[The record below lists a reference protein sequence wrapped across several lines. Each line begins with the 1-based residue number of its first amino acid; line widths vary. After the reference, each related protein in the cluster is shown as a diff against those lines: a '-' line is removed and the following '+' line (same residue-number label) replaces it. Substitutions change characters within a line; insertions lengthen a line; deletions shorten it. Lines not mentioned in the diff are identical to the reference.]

1 MFQTTKGQLG
11 WLFGILLCVLAIGVS
26 ASIDLYSAWGLAR
39 NAVEKPILLA
49 VAALAV
55 LWKAFGSVKLRS
67 LWIER
72 RYGAMVLPGALLL
85 VALAVSCGME
95 LRLYKRLFSE
105 TAEARLTAGDDRA
118 SLKADIDRLEA
129 QIKWQPKEP
138 VATLEAKVAARE
150 ADQVYK
156 ITAGCKQTVPG
167 ALEIWCREHRQA
179 VVDLANA
186 REHAK
191 TIEKRDALRAKLRQ
205 TEAVSGGDPLADTL
219 HAALGVPKEHAMAM
233 MALGFMLIIQ
243 LGSLGL
249 PFAYF
254 GGTSP
259 AAPSGELTLV
269 SDNSAEIDRV
279 AEFTETYI
287 MQDKDETAPLRAQD
301 AFALFKAVTGSD
313 LDSKRAFGSRFVKA
327 LDTIGFSYTRV
338 RVGGFGHTAYQGINL
353 TPGGWRLLERK
364 KEEAA

>member
-1 MFQTTKGQLG
+1 MARPVPTLDTERALFADGARIVVGIDEVGRGAIAGPVTVGAVALDAGCGPFPEGLADSKLLTPRRREAMAPLVRG
-11 WLFGILLCVLAIGVS
+11 WALACATGWASAAEIDRHGIVS
-26 ASIDLYSAWGLAR
+26 ALGLAASR
-39 NAVEKPILLA
+39 ALAGLGA
-49 VAALAV
+49 VAGVLYAL
-55 LWKAFGSVKLRS
+55 
-67 LWIER
+67 I
-72 RYGAMVLPGALLL
+72 
-85 VALAVSCGME
+85 
-95 LRLYKRLFSE
+95 
-105 TAEARLTAGDDRA
+105 
-118 SLKADIDRLEA
+118 
-129 QIKWQPKEP
+129 
-138 VATLEAKVAARE
+138 
-150 ADQVYK
+150 
-156 ITAGCKQTVPG
+156 
-167 ALEIWCREHRQA
+167 
-179 VVDLANA
+179 
-186 REHAK
+186 
-191 TIEKRDALRAKLRQ
+191 
-205 TEAVSGGDPLADTL
+205 
-219 HAALGVPKEHAMAM
+219 
-233 MALGFMLIIQ
+233 ALGFMLIIQ